1 MTDNEN
7 NISIGGG
14 DVYKSAYQREKI
26 ARKETEVILEEKI
39 QELHSSNKELRI
51 SHSLLIDQ
59 QKSMVKSEKMVALG
73 QLSAGVA
80 HEINNPLAFVISNI
94 SMLEKYVDS
103 YKDLGDK
110 YKEIC
115 GEEGKVWYKKKD
127 FDYIDG
133 DSKLIFIE
141 IKDGLNRVKEIVSN
155 LKSFSRTKSSDRELI
170 NVDNLVQAALNIAH
184 NQIKYHCKVELG
196 LAATPDIYCNA
207 NELVQVFL
215 NLIVN
220 AAQSING
227 EGIISISSEIKDES
241 VVVGIRDDGCGISE
255 EIRNKIFDPFFT
267 DKPQG
272 EGTGLGLSVS
282 YGIVKDLG
290 GAISV
295 ESEQGVGT
303 TFRVTLPV
311 EQRINIDSDEG
322 VDKTV

>member
-1 MTDNEN
+1 MTGNEK
-7 NISIGGG
+7 NISIG
-14 DVYKSAYQREKI
+14 DSDIYKAAYQREKI

-39 QELHSSNKELRI
+39 QELHSSNKELRV
-51 SHSLLIDQ
+51 SHALLIDQ

-94 SMLEKYVDS
+94 SMLDKYFDS

-115 GEEGKVWYKKKD
+115 GEDGEVWYKMKD

-133 DSKLIFIE
+133 DSKLIFTE

-196 LAATPDIYCNA
+196 LAETPDIYCNA

-220 AAQSING
+220 AAQSIKG
-227 EGIISISSEIKDES
+227 EGIISISSELKGES
-241 VVVGIRDDGCGISE
+241 VLVGVRDNGCGISE

-272 EGTGLGLSVS
+272 KGTGLGLSVS

-290 GAISV
+290 GAIAV

-311 EQRINIDSDEG
+311 EQRIYIDSDG
-322 VDKTV
+322 